1 MAMIEMMV
9 GHFYTRAL
17 APVDHGPCL
26 SRLSGL
32 RLCTVSQEG
41 CRDIGGGVEGTGGGR
56 GSIAMIATH
65 PCMWSHRGEGGGVA
79 YSIGNCYL
87 VRHLHYAH
95 ERS

>member
-41 CRDIGGGVEGTGGGR
+41 CRDIGGGVEGT
-56 GSIAMIATH
+56 
-65 PCMWSHRGEGGGVA
+65 
-79 YSIGNCYL
+79 
-87 VRHLHYAH
+87 
-95 ERS
+95 